1 MCTGGPV
8 NHRRRK
14 LYPWPRTCVSMNYII
29 RRWITINGCLRK
41 PTAMILLMRNYVPS
55 VKEKSS
61 RWDWSAS
68 VMRQRPRSNR
78 GLSSTRKEE
87 DRGRRTIKGIFFF
100 SRRKSKKGIV
110 FILREIIIV
119 WCIIY
124 FSNRRILFFVRLF
137 SFPRKIEFEN
147 SSCSTRVLGQLPER
161 QPRFKEEDRG
171 MKNLLE
177 SPIFYDW
184 IFQVDFPRLDSK
196 FKVLWRERERD
207 VGALWNILIKKTFS

>member
-55 VKEKSS
+55 VKGKSS

-124 FSNRRILFFVRLF
+124 FSNRPILFFDYSHFPGKSSLKIRRVVRVYLAN
-137 SFPRKIEFEN
+137 SQNGSQGSKKKIE
-147 SSCSTRVLGQLPER
+147 VW
-161 QPRFKEEDRG
+161 K
-171 MKNLLE
+171 
-177 SPIFYDW
+177 IY
-184 IFQVDFPRLDSK
+184 
-196 FKVLWRERERD
+196 
-207 VGALWNILIKKTFS
+207 

>member
-87 DRGRRTIKGIFFF
+87 DPGRRTIRGIFFF
-100 SRRKSKKGIV
+100 SRRKSKK
-110 FILREIIIV
+110 EE
-119 WCIIY
+119 
-124 FSNRRILFFVRLF
+124 LFYITRDYYCVVYNIFFESSYSLFRLF

-147 SSCSTRVLGQLPER
+147 SSCSTRVLGQLPEW

-196 FKVLWRERERD
+196 FKVLWRVRERD

>member
-55 VKEKSS
+55 VKGKRIVEIDRLPWCRCANDLDRTEISLQQGRKRILEGGRLKGSSSFRGEK
-61 RWDWSAS
+61 
-68 VMRQRPRSNR
+68 V
-78 GLSSTRKEE
+78 RKELFYITR
-87 DRGRRTIKGIFFF
+87 DYYCVVYNIFFE
-100 SRRKSKKGIV
+100 SS
-110 FILREIIIV
+110 
-119 WCIIY
+119 Y
-124 FSNRRILFFVRLF
+124 SLFRLF